1 MGISLPDFFIL
12 NWKGTRS
19 NKQGISK
26 SKQIPSMAR
35 DSATITKKKTYVC
48 MCVCC
53 VLIIQMLTTKYPT
66 SLNLFVGLAVAHLL
80 LLRWKKNQKTTH
92 NQSDPHRYMYFF
104 TFFNN
109 GYFQIPPKVLF
120 LLSCLKGLLFPEK
133 LLLLPLETE
142 LI

>member
-1 MGISLPDFFIL
+1 M
-12 NWKGTRS
+12 
-19 NKQGISK
+19 
-26 SKQIPSMAR
+26 
-35 DSATITKKKTYVC
+35 YVC
-48 MCVCC
+48 VCA
-53 VLIIQMLTTKYPT
+53 VLDVNHKISNIK
-66 SLNLFVGLAVAHLL
+66 FVCKTGSSSSFVVKV
-80 LLRWKKNQKTTH
+80 KKNPH

-104 TFFNN
+104 SFFNN